1 MRGVDP
7 ISISR
12 ALEALPSRKETP
24 MTRTLPHP
32 SDFGRIDAKRVAG
45 NSLALLVH
53 ALALAI
59 LMLPGTREPP
69 RSAPGNQT
77 VVLEYPP
84 PREVPPTLP
93 PPVQAVQRRPQST
106 PTATPEPTPLPV
118 VDTAPV
124 MNEGTVLARPVV
136 EGEAVDSFDAGLPGL
151 ETLAYDVHPAPRY
164 PRQAMRTGVE
174 GTVTLRVLVDE
185 QGWPKSVE
193 VERSSGHRELDRAAR
208 EHVLAKWRFHP
219 AQRQGRTISAYA
231 LVPIAF
237 NLP

>member
-1 MRGVDP
+1 M
-7 ISISR
+7 
-12 ALEALPSRKETP
+12 A
-24 MTRTLPHP
+24 RTLPHP
-32 SDFGRIDAKRVAG
+32 SNFDRIDAQRIAG
-45 NSLALLVH
+45 NSLALGLH

-59 LMLPGTREPP
+59 LMLPSTWEPP
-69 RSAPGNQT
+69 RPAPRNQT
-77 VVLEYPP
+77 VVVQYPP
-84 PREVPPTLP
+84 PREILPTLP
-93 PPVQAVQRRPQST
+93 PPRIPTVQPRTQPT
-106 PTATPEPTPLPV
+106 PTDTPQPTAIAVL
-118 VDTAPV
+118 DSTPV
-124 MNEGTVLARPVV
+124 MNEGTVFAEPVD
-136 EGEAVDSFDAGLPGL
+136 EGQALESFDAGPPVV

-185 QGWPKSVE
+185 QGWPQSVE